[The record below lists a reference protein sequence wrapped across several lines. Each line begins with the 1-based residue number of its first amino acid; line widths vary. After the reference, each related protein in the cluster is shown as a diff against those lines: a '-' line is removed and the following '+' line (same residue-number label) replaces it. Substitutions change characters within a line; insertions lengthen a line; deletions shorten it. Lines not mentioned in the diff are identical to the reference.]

1 MVNVAAIFQGRPH
14 HYGILYLSLIPI
26 YAMLYYFVPSI
37 IGSERSYLE
46 CLYFS
51 TVTITTLGY
60 GDIIPLD
67 EAGQIVTASEALL
80 GVVAIGLFLNA
91 VASARSD
98 IVRKEEAEKDAKSY
112 RDSQQARLNGHY
124 SLMRPIIERY
134 IFFSIAITQPK
145 GSDSRQ
151 YDPDF
156 SLNDMRDLYKPSGLM
171 RENLLKPAIYG
182 YFDSIEDL
190 HNEISDLVKNVDLRC
205 FPNIEF
211 SSLKLVDIITNFD
224 YSNFILSATETSAGG
239 RKLSDM
245 VEEMLGG
252 YSGNYQP
259 HGDNLIDAYIALYYQ
274 IRNIMK
280 VLPDLEREIRTETE
294 PDT

>member
-1 MVNVAAIFQGRPH
+1 MANLVAIFQGRPH

-26 YAMLYYFVPSI
+26 YATIYYFFPSI

-67 EAGQIVTASEALL
+67 EVGQIVTASEALL

-91 VASARSD
+91 IASARSD
-98 IVRKEEAEKDAKSY
+98 TVRKEEAERDAKSY

-124 SLMRPIIERY
+124 SLIRPIVERY
-134 IFFSIAITQPK
+134 RFFAIVITCPT

-151 YDPDF
+151 YNPNF
-156 SLNDMRDLYKPSGLM
+156 SLNDMKDLYKPSGLT
-171 RENLLKPAIYG
+171 RERLLKPAIVG
-182 YFDSIEDL
+182 YFESIEDL

-205 FPNIEF
+205 FPNIETY
-211 SSLKLVDIITNFD
+211 SLQLMGVITNFD
-224 YSNFILSATETSAGG
+224 YSGFILSATETSAED
-239 RKLSDM
+239 RKLSEIA
-245 VEEMLGG
+245 EEMLEG

-259 HGDNLIDAYIALYYQ
+259 HGANLIDAYIALYYQ
-274 IRNIMK
+274 IKNIMEI
-280 VLPDLEREIRTETE
+280 LPNLEREIRTETE
-294 PDT
+294 SDT

>member
-1 MVNVAAIFQGRPH
+1 MVNIVAIFQGRPH
-14 HYGILYLSLIPI
+14 HYGILYLSLIPT
-26 YAMLYYFVPSI
+26 YATLYYFFPSI

-91 VASARSD
+91 IASARSD
-98 IVRKEEAEKDAKSY
+98 IVRKEEAEKNAKSY

-134 IFFSIAITQPK
+134 IFYSIVITRPN

-151 YDPDF
+151 YNPDF
-156 SLNDMRDLYKPSGLM
+156 SLNDMKDLYKPSGLT
-171 RENLLKPAIYG
+171 RENLLKPAICG

-205 FPNIEF
+205 FPNIEAY
-211 SSLKLVDIITNFD
+211 SLQLMDVITNFD
-224 YSNFILSATETSAGG
+224 YSNFILSATETLVED
-239 RKLSDM
+239 RKLSDIA
-245 VEEMLGG
+245 EEMLEG

-259 HGDNLIDAYIALYYQ
+259 HGNNLIDAYIALYYQ
-274 IRNIMK
+274 IRNIMR
-280 VLPDLEREIRTETE
+280 VLPNLDREIRTETE
-294 PDT
+294 TDT